1 MNNNVKRAT
10 TVALTVFALGSLGL
24 PAKAFDF
31 TSILQNL
38 SHGVSDWSELDARES
53 EISAQLTA
61 AAASG
66 QLTPTEA
73 DGFKF
78 ELTRVMQ
85 VEAQIK
91 ASGRRLGA
99 TDSISFTNSLNN
111 LTNRINIAIVSKA
124 GSAGLSLTAV
134 ETQRAQLIA
143 QATEARNN
151 HTLTRTDFEIIRRD
165 LEHNA
170 NIQNAF
176 TVSGDGAVT
185 TRQAQV
191 LSDDLAR
198 IKIAIDQHLTIGQ
211 AGVPQL
217 TSQRALIEQRI
228 TSGLA
233 SGTIR
238 DFQAAD
244 FRAEL
249 VRIAN
254 MQTNFLTMDGVLSSN
269 ELIALAGELDR
280 LSSRVD
286 YQISVGTNENSANT
300 RGNGNGWGH
309 RNGYGNGH
317 GYGRDNGHTVAEIDD
332 RRAQFLTQLNSAQT
346 RRKISG
352 WVATKLRRQLDQIAQ
367 SEAQS
372 KLSGGGR
379 LSFEQS
385 TKLWT
390 DLTQLQLQMDNQ
402 LAARANGMT
411 GSRQY

>member
-1 MNNNVKRAT
+1 MNNNVKCAT
-10 TVALTVFALGSLGL
+10 TVALTVFALGSLSL
-24 PAKAFDF
+24 PANAFDF
-31 TSILQNL
+31 TTILQNL
-38 SHGVSDWSELDARES
+38 SHGVSDWTDLDARES

-61 AAASG
+61 AASSG

-78 ELTRVMQ
+78 ELNRVMQ

-99 TDSISFTNSLNN
+99 TDAISFTNSLNN
-111 LTNRINIAIVSKA
+111 LTNRINIAIVTRA

-176 TVSGDGAVT
+176 TVSGDTVT

-217 TSQRALIEQRI
+217 SSQRALIEQRI
-228 TSGLA
+228 SSGLA
-233 SGTIR
+233 AGTIR
-238 DFQAAD
+238 NFQAAD

-254 MQTNFLTMDGVLSSN
+254 MQTNFLSMDGVLSSN

-280 LSSRVD
+280 LSTRVD
-286 YQISVGTNENSANT
+286 YQISVSTNENSANT
-300 RGNGNGWGH
+300 GGNGNGWGH
-309 RNGYGNGH
+309 GNGYGN
-317 GYGRDNGHTVAEIDD
+317 RRNGHTVAEIDG
-332 RRAQFLTQLNSAQT
+332 RRAQLLTQLNSAQS
-346 RRKISG
+346 RRKIST
-352 WVATKLRRQLDQIAQ
+352 WAISKLRRQLDQIAQ

-379 LSFEQS
+379 LTFEQS